1 MDRVESPWRDIAVSS
16 SEKLLVEARRLGL
29 DDLQVRVL
37 ASKRRQPQAIDGAKW
52 LLVNVMLPSLRGS
65 RLRADRLSVLVSR
78 TQVVTLHV
86 GDLAP
91 DMSEAI
97 EHHIRTDKSPTGVL
111 AVAMNVAVERYGPI
125 LDRIDDVI
133 DKLEDVIMNKPSER
147 QLQQLFKYKQ
157 LLVELRRIVL
167 PTTGMLNSLSDR
179 RYDVIAVKY
188 VPYIRDSYDTSWR
201 THEIIDSMRDLLSSA
216 LDTYLSVVSNHLNE
230 VMKRLTIV
238 ATIFMPLSF
247 ITGFGGMNFVQ
258 MPFKSDFAFMLLMC
272 ALIAT
277 PIYMLLYFARKKWM

>member
-1 MDRVESPWRDIAVSS
+1 MESPWRDIAVTS

-111 AVAMNVAVERYGPI
+111 AVAMNAAVERYGPI